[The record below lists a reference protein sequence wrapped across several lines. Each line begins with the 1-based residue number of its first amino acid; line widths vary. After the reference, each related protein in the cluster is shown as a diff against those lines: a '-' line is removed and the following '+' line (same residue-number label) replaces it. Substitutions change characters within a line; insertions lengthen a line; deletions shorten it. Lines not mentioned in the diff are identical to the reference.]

1 MDASCQD
8 VKTLAHVVRDLKS
21 YALSEG
27 FDDLAVSDCDVSR
40 AAPKFKSWLDKG
52 YAGDMGYLQSR
63 FNLRESPELLVDG
76 VKRVITLRMNYAA
89 TRDPSM
95 KGLEFLNNSEK
106 GFISQYA
113 LGRDYHKVLRRQL
126 KKVAQRLQDLV
137 GSSQQYR
144 VFTDSAPIMEVE
156 FAEKS
161 GLGWRG
167 KHTLLINRS
176 IGSFFFLGEIF
187 TDLELPVD
195 EQQEGH
201 CGSCTRCIDVCP
213 TGAIVAPYELDARKC
228 ISYLTIELK
237 GVIPEKY
244 RGAIGNRIYGCD
256 DCQVV
261 CPWNK
266 YAQQT
271 AVTDFMPR
279 DHLDGRELI
288 ELFEWSKEEFERL
301 TEGSAIRRIGYDRW
315 LRNIACALGNAP
327 TTSEVL
333 SALHSRA
340 EYPSEMVREHIIWA
354 IEQHE
359 QRKSLIE

>member
-1 MDASCQD
+1 MDASGPD
-8 VKTLAHVVRDLKS
+8 FKTLAHVVRDLKS

-27 FDDLAVSDCDVSR
+27 FDDLAVSNCDVSH
-40 AAPKFKSWLDKG
+40 AAPKLKSWLDKG

-63 FNLRESPELLVDG
+63 FNLRSSPELLVDG
-76 VKRVITLRMNYAA
+76 VKRVITLRMNYATA
-89 TRDPSM
+89 RSPSM
-95 KGLEFLNNSEK
+95 QGLEFLNHAEK

-113 LGRDYHKVLRRQL
+113 LGRDYHKVLRGKL
-126 KKVAQRLQDLV
+126 KKVARRLQDLV

-187 TDLELPVD
+187 TDLELPIGD
-195 EQQEGH
+195 QQEGH

-213 TGAIVAPYELDARKC
+213 TGAIVAPYELDARRC

-244 RGAIGNRIYGCD
+244 RSAIGNRIYGCD

-279 DHLDGRELI
+279 GHLDGRGLV
-288 ELFEWSKEEFERL
+288 ELFGWSEQEFERF

-327 TTSEVL
+327 TTPEVL
-333 SALHSRA
+333 SALRA
-340 EYPSEMVREHIIWA
+340 RSEYPSEMVREHVIWA
-354 IEQHE
+354 IKQHE
-359 QRKSLIE
+359 ERNHLIE